1 MKLGKFVELSVAV
14 PDLAKS
20 VPFYE
25 RLGFE
30 KIEQNWEPWPWSILT
45 DGGITVNLSQATPGG
60 LVLNYIASDMP
71 ERVGQIESLG
81 VPITRVQNNQIPE
94 LIAGMT
100 TPSGIGVSFLAYPAR
115 RIPRPSGTSVCK
127 AGVFGELAC
136 PVPNLVN
143 SLALWTKL
151 GFRRLRGSSLP
162 HPWAI
167 ISDDLVTIGLH
178 ETRDLDRP
186 ALIYY
191 SDNTPERVEQLEF
204 EGFEFA
210 GEIPS
215 PDYGT
220 GLSVL
225 EPPDKQILILL
236 GYRDAV

>member
-30 KIEQNWEPWPWSILT
+30 KLEQSWEPWPWAVLT
-45 DGGITVNLSQATPGG
+45 DGVITLNLSQATPGTI
-60 LVLNYIASDMP
+60 VLNYIASDMP
-71 ERVGQIESLG
+71 ERVALVESLG
-81 VPITRVQNNQIPE
+81 VPISRVQDGQIPE
-94 LIAGMT
+94 MIAGMT
-100 TPSGIGVSFLAYPAR
+100 TPTGLGVSFLAYPAR

-127 AGVFGELAC
+127 AGRFGELAC
-136 PVPNLVN
+136 PVGDLQD
-143 SLALWTKL
+143 SLTLWTKL
-151 GFRRLRGSSLP
+151 GFQSLRGSNLP
-162 HPWAI
+162 YPWAV
-167 ISDDLVTIGLH
+167 ISDDLITIGLH
-178 ETRDLDRP
+178 ETRNIEKP
-186 ALIYY
+186 ALVYY

-204 EGFEFA
+204 EGFEFG

-225 EPPDKQILILL
+225 EPPDRQLLVLL
-236 GYRDAV
+236 GFRDNA

>member
-30 KIEQNWEPWPWSILT
+30 KVEQNWEPWPWSVLT
-45 DGGITVNLSQATPGG
+45 DGVITLNLSQATPGG

-71 ERVGQIESLG
+71 ERVAHVESTG
-81 VPITRVQNNQIPE
+81 APIARVQDSRIPE
-94 LIAGMT
+94 MIAAMAT
-100 TPSGIGVSFLAYPAR
+100 SSGLGVSFLAYPAR
-115 RIPRPSGTSVCK
+115 RIPRPSGVSVCK
-127 AGVFGELAC
+127 AGTFGELAC
-136 PVPNLVN
+136 PVQDLDDSVT
-143 SLALWTKL
+143 LWTKL

-162 HPWAI
+162 YPWAI
-167 ISDDLVTIGLH
+167 LTDDLITVGFH
-178 ETRDLDRP
+178 ETRDFEKP

-204 EGFEFA
+204 EGFGFA

-220 GLSVL
+220 GLSIL
-225 EPPDKQILILL
+225 EPPDGQILILL
-236 GYRDAV
+236 GFRDLM